1 MSSTIII
8 ILSLAIFFFWGFL
21 SAIYKKFPF
30 SIIRNIYWNFV
41 SKDIPYDKDKK
52 RIFYIIRDIYLT
64 FINKDIPYD
73 KDKKRVSY
81 IKKFYNDKKLIN
93 YQEKIINEKLNN
105 IKKNSNLIRKKN
117 Y

>member
-1 MSSTIII
+1 M
-8 ILSLAIFFFWGFL
+8 
-21 SAIYKKFPF
+21 
-30 SIIRNIYWNFV
+30 
-41 SKDIPYDKDKK
+41 
-52 RIFYIIRDIYLT
+52 T

-105 IKKNSNLIRKKN
+105 IKKNSNLIRKKIIDKYILPDELIN
-117 Y
+117 FNKLEMEKILSKKVLESILENKPLKRIHIHL